1 MPPQTQVAEELNS
14 KSRIWIPISI
24 VLLLI
29 ALIGYF
35 SLRTRAV
42 GIRYATVT
50 RGTITSTISTNGK
63 IEPIQNFE
71 AHAPASTTVS
81 KVFVA
86 QGDHVK
92 PGQLLLELD
101 DSGALSDTA
110 KAQAEVAGAEADLNA
125 IKNGGTH
132 EEVLTTQADLAR
144 ARTELAAAQSNLQ
157 TLQRLSQSGAASP
170 AEVQNAENR
179 VKTAQAQVDLQQQR
193 SGNRF
198 SPLEQE
204 KAQAN
209 LAQAKAAYSA
219 TQAVLAKSVIHS
231 PILGE
236 VYSLPVKQGSF
247 LSAGDLLVQV
257 ADLSHVMLRAY
268 VDQPDLG
275 RLAKG
280 QTVLVTWD
288 ALPGRTWQGVVTQV
302 PTTVVMHG
310 SRSVGEV
317 TCDID
322 NSDRKLLP
330 NIDVSVTIVTTKH
343 DNVVMAPRE
352 AIHQSDGK
360 RYVLEV
366 QGDRLVRRDV
376 ETSISNLTDVEITS
390 GVSPGAKLGLGAY
403 NNQALHEGMK
413 VSTQ

>member
-14 KSRIWIPISI
+14 KKRLWIPISI
-24 VLLLI
+24 VLLLV

-35 SLRTRAV
+35 SLRARAV

-63 IEPIQNFE
+63 IEPIQSFQAN
-71 AHAPASTTVS
+71 APSPTTVR
-81 KVFVA
+81 KLYVA
-86 QGDHVK
+86 QGNHVK
-92 PGQLLLELD
+92 ADQLLLELD
-101 DSGALSDTA
+101 DSGALSDAAKA
-110 KAQAEVAGAEADLNA
+110 KAQVAAAEADLNA
-125 IKNGGTH
+125 VKNGGTH
-132 EEVLTTQADLAR
+132 EEVLTTQADLTRAR
-144 ARTELAAAQSNLQ
+144 AELASAQSNLQ
-157 TLQRLSQSGAASP
+157 TMQRLAQSGAASP
-170 AEVQNAENR
+170 AEVQNAETR
-179 VKTAQAQVDLQQQR
+179 VKTAQAQVNLLQQR
-193 SGNRF
+193 TGNRF

-204 KAQAN
+204 RAQAN

-219 TQAVLAKSVIHS
+219 TQDVLAKTIIRTTI
-231 PILGE
+231 PGE
-236 VYSLPVKQGSF
+236 VYSLPVRQGAF
-247 LSAGDLLVQV
+247 VNAGDLLVQV

-268 VDQPDLG
+268 VDQPDIG

-288 ALPGRTWQGVVTQV
+288 ALPGRTWQGTVTQT

-322 NSDRKLLP
+322 NSDHKLLP
-330 NIDVSVTIVTTKH
+330 NIDVSVTIVTTRH

-360 RYVLEV
+360 RYVLEI
-366 QGDRLVRRDV
+366 QGDHLVRRDV
-376 ETSISNLTDVEITS
+376 ETSISNLTDVEITN
-390 GVSPGAKLGLGAY
+390 GVSPGAKLGLGAF
-403 NNQALHEGMK
+403 NNQPLHEGMK

>member
-101 DSGALSDTA
+101 DSGALSDAA

>member
-110 KAQAEVAGAEADLNA
+110 KAQAEVAGAEAELNA

>member
-1 MPPQTQVAEELNS
+1 MPAQTQAAEELNS
-14 KSRIWIPISI
+14 KKRLWIPISI
-24 VLLLI
+24 ILLLV

-35 SLRTRAV
+35 SLRTRPV
-42 GIRYATVT
+42 GIRFATVT

-71 AHAPASTTVS
+71 AHAPGPTTVR
-81 KVFVA
+81 KLYVA

-92 PGQLLLELD
+92 VGQLLLELD
-101 DSGALSDTA
+101 DSGALSDAA
-110 KAQAEVAGAEADLNA
+110 KAQAQVAGAEADLNA
-125 IKNGGTH
+125 IKSGGTH
-132 EEVLTTQADLAR
+132 EEVMTTQADLVR
-144 ARTELAAAQSNLQ
+144 ANTELSAAQSNLQ
-157 TLQRLSQSGAASP
+157 TMQRLAQSGAASP
-170 AEVQNAENR
+170 AEVQNAETR
-179 VKTAQAQVDLQQQR
+179 VKTAQAQVNLLQQR
-193 SGNRF
+193 SSNRF
-198 SPLEQE
+198 SPPEQE
-204 KAQAN
+204 RAQAN

-219 TQAVLAKSVIHS
+219 TQDVLAKTIVRSTVA
-231 PILGE
+231 GE
-236 VYSLPVKQGSF
+236 VYSLPVKQGAF
-247 LSAGDLLVQV
+247 VNAGDLLVQV

-268 VDQPDLG
+268 VDQPDIG

-317 TCDID
+317 TCEID

-330 NIDVSVTIVTTKH
+330 NIDVSVIIVTTRH

-352 AIHQSDGK
+352 AIRQSDGK

-376 ETSISNLTDVEITS
+376 DTSISNLTDIEITN
-390 GVSPGAKLGLGAY
+390 GVAPGAKLGLGAY
-403 NNQALHEGMK
+403 NNQPLHEGMK